1 MRAADASRPA
11 ADWPRA
17 LRRYLVFIGAANL
30 LWEALQLPLYTIWAT
45 GTAREIAFAVVHCTA
60 GDFIIAGIALML
72 AVAMVGER
80 AWPMRALRP
89 VALLAIAFGLGYT
102 IFSEWLNIVVRQS
115 WAYSELMPVVPAIG
129 TGLAPLAQWLVVP
142 LGASWWARLGVAATP
157 EPVENRR

>member
-1 MRAADASRPA
+1 M
-11 ADWPRA
+11 
-17 LRRYLVFIGAANL
+17 
-30 LWEALQLPLYTIWAT
+30 
-45 GTAREIAFAVVHCTA
+45 VHCTA

-72 AVAMVGER
+72 AVAMIGER